1 MEKKDYS
8 YLIGK
13 AGRKKI
19 KFNDEDFEN
28 IERWAGNGLSE
39 KQIAELLN
47 TSTSTISRRKREL
60 AKFDNALKRGRAKAI
75 AAVTNALY
83 TSALDGNTTAQIF
96 FLKNR
101 DSGSWM
107 DKAEVNHNLNLAE
120 VLDSAK
126 SRVIEGKVVEDQP
139 NSQRVLSEDSL
150 PTENTS

>member
-1 MEKKDYS
+1 MAEKDYS
-8 YLIGK
+8 YLKGK

-19 KFNDEDFEN
+19 RFTEEDFLN
-28 IERWAGNGLSE
+28 IEKWSGNGLSE

-47 TSTSTISRRKREL
+47 TSTSTISRRKTERGR
-60 AKFDNALKRGRAKAI
+60 FDNALKRGRAKSI

-126 SRVIEGKVVEDQP
+126 NRVIEGRVVEDQLD
-139 NSQRVLSEDSL
+139 SQRVLSEDSL
-150 PTENTS
+150 PTKNTG

>member
-1 MEKKDYS
+1 MAEKDYS
-8 YLIGK
+8 YLKGR
-13 AGRKKI
+13 AGRKRI
-19 KFNDEDFEN
+19 KFTEEDYLN
-28 IERWAGNGLSE
+28 IEKWSGNGLSE

-47 TSTSTISRRKREL
+47 TSTSTISRRKTERGR
-60 AKFDNALKRGRAKAI
+60 FDKALKTGRAKSI

-120 VLDSAK
+120 ILDTAK
-126 SRVIEGKVVEDQP
+126 NRVIEGKVVTEQLD
-139 NSQRVLSEDSL
+139 SQQVLTKDTLSN
-150 PTENTS
+150 ENTG

>member
-47 TSTSTISRRKREL
+47 TSTSTILSQKKRI
-60 AKFDNALKRGRAKAI
+60 GTI
-75 AAVTNALY
+75 
-83 TSALDGNTTAQIF
+83 
-96 FLKNR
+96 
-101 DSGSWM
+101 
-107 DKAEVNHNLNLAE
+107 
-120 VLDSAK
+120 
-126 SRVIEGKVVEDQP
+126 
-139 NSQRVLSEDSL
+139 
-150 PTENTS
+150 